1 MTATYEQLRDELAIN
16 SAILVAVLLGD
27 KRNDMEFV
35 PIRPQPATDAMR
47 EDLRSRWPGRNLRGV
62 GYIGLVGGMPQLVLS
77 EPLEDSQVGALAD
90 AFGAHIGSLVK
101 SALTAD
107 SFAAE
112 IERAEISELERIY
125 AYNDGPKSIH

>member
-1 MTATYEQLRDELAIN
+1 MTTYEQRRDELAIN
-16 SAILVAVLLGD
+16 SSICVAVLLGSTPCD
-27 KRNDMEFV
+27 TELF

-47 EDLRSRWPGRNLRGV
+47 EELRSRWPGRGLRGV
-62 GYIGLVGGMPQLVLS
+62 GYIGLVDGAPQLALS
-77 EPLEDSQVGALAD
+77 EPLDGGQLEALAD
-90 AFGAHIGSLVK
+90 AFAAHIGTIVK